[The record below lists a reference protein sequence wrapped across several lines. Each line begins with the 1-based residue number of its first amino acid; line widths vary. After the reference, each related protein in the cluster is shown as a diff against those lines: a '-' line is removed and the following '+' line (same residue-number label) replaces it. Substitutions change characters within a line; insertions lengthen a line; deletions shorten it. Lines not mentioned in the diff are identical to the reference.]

1 MLDYLLIFIIF
12 LITALLFINLYKV
25 NDLSYK
31 LLRVRK
37 RYDRLL
43 RGRGELNLEELLA
56 SQSADLNTAMKKIEE
71 YEVINKNL
79 QNEFSETSSGIAARL
94 NGEIGQVNEVLTER
108 ITILEENQQV
118 HFTSLNE
125 KIDLSI
131 DDISKKQSNDIN
143 KLVKSNDEFKEEM
156 STSTEKMLRTINDRL
171 AFAVQKQ
178 IIHRYNALE
187 NQSGNLSFTMI
198 LLDQFNNGIMVTSI
212 NGRESSYAY
221 AKEIKNGKTEQ
232 ACSPE
237 EEEALNKLL
246 NK

>member
-1 MLDYLLIFIIF
+1 MDYLLIIIIV
-12 LITALLFINLYKV
+12 LITSLLFINLYKV

-31 LLRVRK
+31 LMRVRK

-43 RGRGELNLEELLA
+43 RGRGELNLEELLE
-56 SQSADLNTAMKKIEE
+56 SQSADIDKVLKKIEE
-71 YEVINKNL
+71 YEVINNNL
-79 QNEFSETSSGIAARL
+79 QNEFSEKSSGIAARL
-94 NGEIGQVNEVLTER
+94 NGEIEDLNSTLTER
-108 ITILEENQQV
+108 LNMLEENEKL
-118 HFTSLNE
+118 HFNSLNE
-125 KIDLSI
+125 KL
-131 DDISKKQSNDIN
+131 DISIEDITKKQSSDIN
-143 KLVKSNDEFKEEM
+143 RIVKSNDEFKEEL
-156 STSTEKMLRTINDRL
+156 STSTEKMLKTINDRL

-187 NQSGNLSFTMI
+187 NQSGELSFTMI
-198 LLDQFNNGIMVTSI
+198 LLDQFNNGIMITSI

-221 AKEIKNGKTEQ
+221 AKEIKSGKTEL

>member
-1 MLDYLLIFIIF
+1 MEYLLILIII
-12 LITALLFINLYKV
+12 LITSLLFINLYKV

-31 LLRVRK
+31 LMRVRK

-56 SQSADLNTAMKKIEE
+56 SQSADIDTMLKKIDE
-71 YEVINKNL
+71 YEIINHNL
-79 QNEFSETSSGIAARL
+79 QNEFSEKSTGIAARL
-94 NGEIGQVNEVLTER
+94 NLEIEDINETLTKR
-108 ITILEENQQV
+108 LNKLEENETV
-118 HFTSLNE
+118 HYTDLNN
-125 KIDLSI
+125 KIDNSI
-131 DDISKKQSNDIN
+131 DEMSKKHSQDFNSIVQSN
-143 KLVKSNDEFKEEM
+143 SEFMENL
-156 STSTEKMLRTINDRL
+156 SSSTEKTLKTIKDRL

-187 NQSGNLSFTMI
+187 NQSGELSFTMI
-198 LLDQFNNGIMVTSI
+198 LLDQFNNGIMITSI

-221 AKEIKNGKTEQ
+221 AKEIKSGKTEL